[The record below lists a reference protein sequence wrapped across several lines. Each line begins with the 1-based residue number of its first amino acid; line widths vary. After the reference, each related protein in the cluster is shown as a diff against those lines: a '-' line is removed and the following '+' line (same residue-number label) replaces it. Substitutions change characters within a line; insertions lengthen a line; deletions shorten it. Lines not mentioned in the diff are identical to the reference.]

1 MKKHILITSLFTAII
16 SLGVITTSCRKKA
29 DTIAR
34 ITVRDT
40 ANMVVVGAQVILY
53 GKSTTDPI
61 QSVKLRDTA
70 ITNTSGIATFNFNE
84 TYQLGQAGVAVL
96 DIRASKDG
104 MVGEGIIK
112 IDEEEEN
119 TATVFVQP

>member
-1 MKKHILITSLFTAII
+1 M
-16 SLGVITTSCRKKA
+16 TTSCRKKA
-29 DTIAR
+29 DTVAR